1 MPALADA
8 VNRASPPEVA
18 AHLRRCDAAFVPR
31 LSARVAL
38 DAYAAKLVA
47 RAVRVEAWDGAR
59 LAGLVAMYCGDDAFI
74 TNVSVDPDW
83 AGRGVGQ
90 RLLARA
96 IDMARAC
103 GLARVRLEV
112 AREHAAARRLYA
124 RCGFEPVGTETDLV
138 TMQLVLVKAPV
149 GPG

>member
-8 VNRASPPEVA
+8 VNRATDADVT
-18 AHLRRCDAAFVPR
+18 AHLCRCDAAFVPR

-38 DAYAAKLVA
+38 DSYAAKLVA
-47 RAVRVEAWDGAR
+47 RAVRVEAWEGAR
-59 LAGLVAMYCGDDAFI
+59 LAGLVAMYCGADAFI

-83 AGRGVGQ
+83 VGRGVGQ

-96 IDMARAC
+96 IDLARDR

-124 RCGFEPVGTETDLV
+124 RCGFETVGTASDPV
-138 TMQLVLVKAPV
+138 TMQLVLVQAPV
-149 GPG
+149 SPG